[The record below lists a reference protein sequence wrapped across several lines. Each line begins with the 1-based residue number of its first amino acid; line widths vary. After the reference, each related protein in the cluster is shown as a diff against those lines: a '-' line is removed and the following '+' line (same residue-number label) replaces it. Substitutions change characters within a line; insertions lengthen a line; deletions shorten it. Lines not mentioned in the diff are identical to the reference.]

1 MIRVFTF
8 GCTAG
13 WLAPT
18 SCSYIHSHLP
28 PTLLML
34 LQEALSVH
42 EAQSS
47 GVAAERAALRA
58 DLERLLRERGT
69 LDSLK
74 RVVVAAVKTQ
84 QVGKAV
90 SSFVML
96 SAPVRALPLCV
107 RTVHDSSPLAS
118 HMPAYVA
125 AKHTATQ
132 LVPLSIQVATIH
144 AHVIC

>member
-1 MIRVFTF
+1 
-8 GCTAG
+8 
-13 WLAPT
+13 
-18 SCSYIHSHLP
+18 
-28 PTLLML
+28 ML
-34 LQEALSVH
+34 LQEALSAH

-47 GVAAERAALRA
+47 GVTAERAALRA

-74 RVVVAAVKTQ
+74 RVVAAAVKTQ

-107 RTVHDSSPLAS
+107 RTVLDSSPLAS
-118 HMPAYVA
+118 HMACQRTWRQNILLHSWSPCQY
-125 AKHTATQ
+125 KLQPYMHT
-132 LVPLSIQVATIH
+132 
-144 AHVIC
+144 